1 MFISVAR
8 QGLFYVPLLF
18 GLNLMLGEFGMYIV
32 QPVAD
37 ILSVIFAVLVVIFS
51 WNKIFED

>member
-1 MFISVAR
+1 M
-8 QGLFYVPLLF
+8 PLLF
-18 GLNLMLGEFGMYIV
+18 GLNLMLGEFGIYIV

-37 ILSVIFAVLVVIFS
+37 LLAVIFAVLMVIFS